1 MATPAEVLADSQCTV
16 CSGTASLFESAAIT
30 ILKQITGMTQDQI
43 NEASP
48 CWICYGLSQS
58 EAAILVLLNSIASGG
73 STLGC
78 ANAEGSGSPVGV
90 VTPSCAGQ
98 FYSDTTGDVLWQAR
112 GLTNADWHQ
121 WI

>member
-1 MATPAEVLADSQCTV
+1 
-16 CSGTASLFESAAIT
+16 
-30 ILKQITGMTQDQI
+30 MTQAEI
-43 NEASP
+43 NEQSG
-48 CWICYGLSQS
+48 CWICFGISQS
-58 EAAILVLLNSIASGG
+58 EAAILVLLNAIAG
-73 STLGC
+73 STGGGGIAC

-98 FYSDTTGDVLWQAR
+98 FYSDTTNDVLWQAR